1 LSSPERAGGGRAA
14 VDLVVIGDANPDVLV
29 IGDDVTPEFG
39 QKEKL
44 VRSGI
49 LTVGGSAAITAVAAA
64 RLGLSVALVAAVG
77 PDAAG
82 EFMRGELARAGVDTS
97 WLAVRAA
104 APTGLTVVLTG
115 GTDRAILTAAGAIGS
130 LTPSDVPGELL
141 AGARHVHV
149 SSYFLMAG
157 SLGPGLAGLL
167 AGARAAGAT
176 TSVDTNWDPSGRWG
190 ADTWLRAALAQAD
203 LLLPNEAE
211 ALALSGQP
219 DLAGAVRALAGRA
232 DDAGGSAGA
241 GGTARV
247 VVKLGAR
254 GALCADRDG
263 WRQVSLPPVTP
274 VDDTGAGDCFNAGLI
289 TGLLNG
295 LDLPGAAAL
304 GCAAGALSTQAAG
317 GTGSCLSLV
326 TASALA
332 AKATTSKV
340 TASEVI
346 APEATAPAADETTG

>member
-1 LSSPERAGGGRAA
+1 MSSPERAGGGGRAG
-14 VDLVVIGDANPDVLV
+14 VDLVVVGDANPDVLV

-49 LTVGGSAAITAVAAA
+49 LTLGGSAAITAVAAA

-130 LTPSDVPGELL
+130 LTASDVPGELL

-190 ADTWLRAALAQAD
+190 EDTWLRAALAQAD

-211 ALALSGQP
+211 ALALSGEP

-232 DDAGGSAGA
+232 GRGA
-241 GGTARV
+241 GRAGRGAARV
-247 VVKLGAR
+247 VVKRGAR

-346 APEATAPAADETTG
+346 APEATAPAADETAG